1 MPRRRERSCKM
12 CGIAGLSGEIRQP
25 IMETL
30 SDVLLH
36 RGPDDKGSF
45 EAPDYQIQLFHQRL
59 AILDITDAG
68 HQPMQ
73 SPDSRLALI
82 YNGEIY
88 NFPELRQELEQ
99 LGYQFRSQSDTEVVL
114 MAYDAWGQDFLCRLS
129 GIFAF
134 ALFDKTRKSVLLA
147 RDQMGVKPLYYACS
161 KNRLGFC
168 SEIKGLVRLM
178 PELREIDQQAL
189 RQYFSFIYCPGDA
202 TPLKAVRKLEPGTAM
217 WVRNGKIE
225 ICWQYYRLP
234 ALDPS
239 HRTMAAEEAIEGTN
253 HLLRQAVRRQM
264 ISDVPLGAFLSGGVD
279 STGIVA
285 FAREQASDIQCFTIR
300 NSGGRDAGETD
311 DLPFAKMAANYLDV
325 PLDIIDVEADQIPQD
340 IENMIWHL
348 DEPISDPASLNTL
361 YISQLAR
368 QNGIKVLLSGTGG
381 DDLFSGYRRHHALS
395 VSQHLSCLSPWLR
408 ELLVRML
415 ALMPATGGISRRRDK
430 LSQILSNSAQ
440 SGLPAYFLWG
450 MKEDVDSL
458 FLASAEAPVESV
470 MQQFLSQANSEA
482 SALQQMLA
490 LEQRFFLADHNLN
503 YSDKMGMAASVEVR
517 VPFLDLDLVKFAA
530 QIPDHFKVRGLQT
543 KWALKQALQNDI
555 PAPILKR
562 PKTGFGAPIRRWM
575 RNELKEFLSDM
586 LSYDAVKRRG
596 LFEPKFVQLL
606 MAENDSGSR
615 DAAYTLF
622 SLLSVEIWC
631 QKFLDR

>member
-1 MPRRRERSCKM
+1 M
-12 CGIAGLSGEIRQP
+12 CGIAGLSGDIRQP

-45 EAPDYQIQLFHQRL
+45 EAPEYHLQLFHQRL

-73 SPDSRLALI
+73 SPDDRLALI

-88 NFPELRQELEQ
+88 NFLELRQELEQ
-99 LGYQFRSQSDTEVVL
+99 LGYQFCSQSDTEVVL
-114 MAYDAWGQDFLCRLS
+114 MAYDAWGENFLSRLN

-147 RDQMGVKPLYYACS
+147 RDQMGVKPLYYARS
-161 KNRLGFC
+161 NNRLAFC

-178 PELREIDQQAL
+178 PELCEIDQQAL

-217 WVRNGKIE
+217 WVRNGKIKTR
-225 ICWQYYRLP
+225 WQFYRLP
-234 ALDPS
+234 TLDPS
-239 HRTMAAEEAIEGTN
+239 HKTISAEEAIEGTN
-253 HLLRQAVRRQM
+253 LLLRQAVKRQM

-285 FAREQASDIQCFTIR
+285 FAREQAPDIQCFTIR

-311 DLPFAKMAANYLDV
+311 DLPFARMAADHLDV
-325 PLDIIDVEADQIPQD
+325 SLNIIDVEAEQIPQN
-340 IENMIWHL
+340 IEKMIWHL
-348 DEPISDPASLNTL
+348 DEPISDPASLNSL
-361 YISQLAR
+361 FISQLAR

-381 DDLFSGYRRHHALS
+381 DDLFSGYRRHLALS
-395 VSQHLSCLSPWLR
+395 GSQHLNQLSPLIR
-408 ELLVRML
+408 KLLARML
-415 ALMPATGGISRRRDK
+415 AIMPATGGIARRRDK
-430 LSQILSNSAQ
+430 LTQILSNSAQ

-458 FLASAEAPVESV
+458 FLANAEAPVESV
-470 MQQFLSQANSEA
+470 MQQFLSQASSEA

-490 LEQRFFLADHNLN
+490 LEQRFFLADHNLT
-503 YSDKMGMAASVEVR
+503 YADKMGMAASVEVR
-517 VPFLDLDLVKFAA
+517 VPFLDLELVRFAA
-530 QIPDHFKVRGLQT
+530 QVPDKFKVRGRHT
-543 KWALKQALQNDI
+543 KWALKQALQQDI
-555 PAPILKR
+555 PAPILNR

-575 RNELKEFLSDM
+575 RNDLKEFLFDM

-596 LFEPKFVQLL
+596 LFDPKFVQLL
-606 MAENDSGSR
+606 ITENDSGSR